1 MSKRLVQL
9 SYETLKYL
17 PKLDF
22 SQKTFKLM
30 AINRNKKIVFVE
42 LTKFELVYLEKQ
54 VYTIHSAILPDDL
67 FVLAIFNEKN
77 QLHQFNTE
85 SLFFTNLSLKEVYFY
100 GKEMHDLDWLYEGD
114 FRKKDSYFYI
124 IP

>member
-1 MSKRLVQL
+1 MSKRLEQL

-17 PKLDF
+17 PKSDF
-22 SQKTFKLM
+22 IEKTFKLM

-42 LTKFELVYLEKQ
+42 LTEFTSDK
-54 VYTIHSAILPDDL
+54 YTIHSAILPDDL
-67 FVLAIFNEKN
+67 FVLAIFNDKN
-77 QLHQFNTE
+77 QLHRVNTE
-85 SLFFTNLSLKEVYFY
+85 SLFFTNLSLKEVYFF

>member
-1 MSKRLVQL
+1 MSKRLQQL
-9 SYETLKYL
+9 SYETLNYL
-17 PKLDF
+17 PKSDF
-22 SQKTFKLM
+22 REKTFKLM

-42 LTKFELVYLEKQ
+42 LTKFEAFYEKQ
-54 VYTIHSAILPDDL
+54 HYTIHSAILPDDL
-67 FVLAIFNEKN
+67 FVLAIFNDKN
-77 QLHQFNTE
+77 QLHRVNTE
-85 SLFFTNLSLKEVYFY
+85 SLFFTNLSLKEVYFF

>member
-17 PKLDF
+17 PKLDLT
-22 SQKTFKLM
+22 KNTFKLM

-42 LTKFELVYLEKQ
+42 LTKFESVYRDKK

-77 QLHQFNTE
+77 QLHQVNAE